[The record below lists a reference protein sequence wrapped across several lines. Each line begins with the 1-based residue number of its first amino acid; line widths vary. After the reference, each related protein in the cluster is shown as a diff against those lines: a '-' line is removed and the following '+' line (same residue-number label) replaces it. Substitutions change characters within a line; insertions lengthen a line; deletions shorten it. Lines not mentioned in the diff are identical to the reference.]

1 MKWWRLIRNGE
12 PIACVVAAGP
22 LHVMPV
28 IGDLFYGGKGCGEF
42 VPRGRGLFEFNVYN
56 DCWEYRAI

>member
-1 MKWWRLIRNGE
+1 MTWWHLIRNGE
-12 PIACVVAAGP
+12 PVACVTAASP
-22 LHVMPV
+22 KHVMPV

-42 VPRGRGLFEFNVYN
+42 VPLGRGRFEFNAYN